1 MAQLLISPTAYKSE
15 VLMMKLMYLPEFGKS
30 SIALVEKLLEKNS
43 TIGPE
48 P

>member
-15 VLMMKLMYLPEFGKS
+15 VLMKLMYLPEFGKS

-48 P
+48 S